1 MKETSEIKKYKAIDL
16 SECGEGGMTCGLRQ
30 AGIDVIAGV
39 DLDENAK
46 ETYEFNN
53 PGSVFVHKDVKRL
66 HSNYF
71 EKNFGVQKNDDR
83 LIIVG
88 CSPCQYYS
96 IINTDHSKAELSKDL
111 LMNFARFID
120 YYKPGYVLVEN
131 VPGIVTNKET
141 ILPKFLRKIEK
152 LGYRHIEEMKDQG
165 DIFGLA
171 SRRCLAV
178 SPPML

>member
-1 MKETSEIKKYKAIDL
+1 MKETSEIKKYKAIDFF
-16 SECGEGGMTCGLRQ
+16 CGGGGMTCGLRQ

-53 PGSVFVHKDVKRL
+53 PGSVFVHRDVKRL

-83 LIIVG
+83 LIMVG

-96 IINTDHSKAELSKDL
+96 IINTD
-111 LMNFARFID
+111 
-120 YYKPGYVLVEN
+120 
-131 VPGIVTNKET
+131 
-141 ILPKFLRKIEK
+141 ILCQQNMTLTPLRKA
-152 LGYRHIEEMKDQG
+152 LRMPRLQSNCTSTCATSAW
-165 DIFGLA
+165 LA
-171 SRRCLAV
+171 SGRRTATANAERWV
-178 SPPML
+178 PWW

>member
-1 MKETSEIKKYKAIDL
+1 MKETSEIKKYKAIDFF
-16 SECGEGGMTCGLRQ
+16 CGGGGMTCGLRQ

-53 PGSVFVHKDVKRL
+53 PGSVFVLRDVKRL

-83 LIIVG
+83 LIMVG

-152 LGYRHIEEMKDQG
+152 LGYRHIEEMKDRD

-171 SRRCLAV
+171 SRRFLAV